1 MRSRDWSSDVCSAD
15 LQVMAGYWQKPQET
29 AAALRDGWLH
39 TGDVGTMDADGYF
52 YLVDRL
58 KEVIVTGGYKVYPR
72 RVEEAIH
79 RHPAV
84 AEVTVV
90 GIPDDYRGEVP
101 KAFVRLKDGESLTLE
116 TLRAFLADKISPMRS
131 EEHTSELQSL
141 MRISYAVFC
150 LKNKPPHTTYKK
162 H

>member
-1 MRSRDWSSDVCSAD
+1 
-15 LQVMAGYWQKPQET
+15 
-29 AAALRDGWLH
+29 
-39 TGDVGTMDADGYF
+39 MDADGYF

-90 GIPDDYRGEVP
+90 GITDDYRGEVP

-116 TLRAFLADKISPMRS
+116 TLGAFRS
-131 EEHTSELQSL
+131 EEQKSDLQLL
-141 MRISYAVFC
+141 MGSSYAGFC
-150 LKNKPPHTTYKK
+150 LKNIK
-162 H
+162 

>member
-1 MRSRDWSSDVCSAD
+1 
-15 LQVMAGYWQKPQET
+15 
-29 AAALRDGWLH
+29 
-39 TGDVGTMDADGYF
+39 MDADGYF

-79 RHPAV
+79 RPPAV

-101 KAFVRLKDGESLTLE
+101 KAFVRLKDGESLPLE
-116 TLRAFLADKISPMRS
+116 TLRAFPADKISHLRTDERRVGKECAS
-131 EEHTSELQSL
+131 TVRTWWS
-141 MRISYAVFC
+141 R
-150 LKNKPPHTTYKK
+150 LKD
-162 H
+162 